1 MGHPYNSHTRQVCV
15 NTTQLCDGREDCPD
29 GSDESWCHFTCSDGQ
44 TIELDKSVIWYAVE
58 YCHVIIVLSRNC
70 DGVPDCANGEDENDC
85 QLLLSDE
92 EETDDDDYY
101 QEDYEEV
108 IHYEDDYDDTLPDEY
123 YDEDEEYNN
132 PWDLMG

>member
-1 MGHPYNSHTRQVCV
+1 MS
-15 NTTQLCDGREDCPD
+15 L
-29 GSDESWCHFTCSDGQ
+29 
-44 TIELDKSVIWYAVE
+44 
-58 YCHVIIVLSRNC
+58 LSRNC

-92 EETDDDDYY
+92 EEIDDDDYY
-101 QEDYEEV
+101 QDDYEEV

-132 PWDLMG
+132 PWDLMGWINEYNFCVREHNNKS